1 MQNLTLKVSG
11 IHCENCASKVKAIL
25 KGINGVKH
33 IEVEVI
39 KMQGN
44 GIVKIEF
51 DNPASIEVIKEEIL
65 DCGYEVLE

>member
-1 MQNLTLKVSG
+1 MQNLTLKVGG
-11 IHCENCASKVKAIL
+11 IHCENCASKVRAIL
-25 KGINGVKH
+25 KGIKGVKH

-39 KMQGN
+39 KMRGS

-51 DNPASIEVIKEEIL
+51 DAPASIEVIKEEIL

>member
-25 KGINGVKH
+25 RGIKGVKH

-51 DNPASIEVIKEEIL
+51 DTPASVEVIKEEIL

>member
-1 MQNLTLKVSG
+1 MQNLTLKVGG

-25 KGINGVKH
+25 KGIKGVKH

-39 KMQGN
+39 KMQRS

-51 DNPASIEVIKEEIL
+51 DTPASIEAIKEEIL

>member
-1 MQNLTLKVSG
+1 MQNLTLKVGG
-11 IHCENCASKVKAIL
+11 IHCQNCASKVKAIL
-25 KGINGVKH
+25 KGIKGVKH

-51 DNPASIEVIKEEIL
+51 DTPANAEAIKEEIL

>member
-1 MQNLTLKVSG
+1 MQNLTLKVGG
-11 IHCENCASKVKAIL
+11 IHCENCASKVRAIL
-25 KGINGVKH
+25 KGIKGVKH

-51 DNPASIEVIKEEIL
+51 DTPASVEVIKEEIL